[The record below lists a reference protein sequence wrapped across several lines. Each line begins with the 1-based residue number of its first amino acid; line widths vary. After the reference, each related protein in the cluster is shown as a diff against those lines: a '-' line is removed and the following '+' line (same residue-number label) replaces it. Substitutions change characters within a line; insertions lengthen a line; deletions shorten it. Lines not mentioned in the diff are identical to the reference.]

1 MFIETGAQ
9 KLVTCCAQLV
19 RIYANPEPK
28 FVDMW
33 QPVLDCINDK
43 LPRGSGFDSGSS
55 FDINA
60 SRTDRLIFNTSF
72 HHMNEGGYYD
82 GWTDHSVVVRP
93 TFDGFTVHVTGRNR
107 NEIKYYIADMFH
119 DILSDYVKTAF
130 DSGAQEMTL
139 VPAQYD
145 YGFNGPIDRTGKEES

>member
-1 MFIETGAQ
+1 MFIENGAQ
-9 KLVTCCAQLV
+9 KLVTYCAQLV
-19 RIYANPEPK
+19 RIFARQEPK

-60 SRTDRLIFNTSF
+60 SRADRLVFNTSF
-72 HHMNEGGYYD
+72 HHMNDCGYYD
-82 GWTDHSVVVRP
+82 GWSDHSVIVRP
-93 TFDGFTVHVTGRNR
+93 TFDGFDIRVTGRNR
-107 NEIKYYIADMFH
+107 NDIKEHIGDMFH

-130 DSGAQEMTL
+130 DREAQEMTL

-145 YGFNGPIDRTGKEES
+145 YGFNGPIVREN